1 MAIEEIKST
10 ELQSQFIKQ
19 TSAFSEVMG
28 EQFCTNNDRCILIIA
43 DDREKQEDN
52 ATMHGSE
59 RRLAE
64 AIARVMKADKDF
76 ENLIQRAMLLFILN
90 AN

>member
-1 MAIEEIKST
+1 MAIEQIKST
-10 ELQSQFIKQ
+10 ELKSQFIKQ
-19 TSAFSEVMG
+19 TAAFSEVIG
-28 EQFCTNNDRCILIIA
+28 EKFCSDDNRCILIIA
-43 DDREKQEDN
+43 DDRVNMEGN

-59 RRLAE
+59 KRLAT

-76 ENLIQRAMLLFILN
+76 ESLIKRAMLLFILN

>member
-1 MAIEEIKST
+1 MIEEIKPT

-19 TSAFSEVMG
+19 TAAFSKCMG
-28 EQFCTNNDRCILIIA
+28 EQFCTDDNKCILIIA
-43 DDREKQEDN
+43 DDREQMEGN

-59 RRLAE
+59 KRLSQ
-64 AIARVMKADKDF
+64 AIARVMLADPDF
-76 ENLIQRAMLLFILN
+76 ERLIKKAYLLFTLN